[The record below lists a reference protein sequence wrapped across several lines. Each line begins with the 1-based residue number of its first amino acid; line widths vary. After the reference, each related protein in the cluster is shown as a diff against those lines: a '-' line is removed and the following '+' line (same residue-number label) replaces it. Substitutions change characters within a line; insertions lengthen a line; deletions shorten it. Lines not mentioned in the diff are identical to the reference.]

1 MKVSLANMDVNLLG
15 TEVKVGDVFP
25 NLKAV
30 DSELGDFEFY
40 SLPKGKKLVLSVPSI
55 DTGTC
60 DIETTKFM
68 NHFKDKEYDVVVV
81 SYDTPFAQNR
91 WCVAK
96 DNKKVKLVSE
106 FRHNDFG
113 RKTQTLLEGIGL
125 LTRAVFVV
133 DENHKVEYAEYVPV
147 VSDEP
152 KYEEAL
158 KFFK

>member
-25 NLKAV
+25 NFKAV

-81 SYDTPFAQNR
+81 SYDTPFGSKPLMR
-91 WCVAK
+91 CK
-96 DNKKVKLVSE
+96 
-106 FRHNDFG
+106 
-113 RKTQTLLEGIGL
+113 RK
-125 LTRAVFVV
+125 
-133 DENHKVEYAEYVPV
+133 
-147 VSDEP
+147 
-152 KYEEAL
+152 
-158 KFFK
+158 

>member
-1 MKVSLANMDVNLLG
+1 MKVSFANMDVNLLG
-15 TEVKVGDVFP
+15 NEIKVGDVFP
-25 NLKAV
+25 NFKAV
-30 DSELGDFEFY
+30 DGELNDFEFY

-60 DIETTKFM
+60 DVEATKFM
-68 NHFKDKEYDVVVV
+68 NYFKDKEYEVVVV

-113 RKTQTLLEGIGL
+113 KKTQTLLEGVGL
-125 LTRAVFVV
+125 LTRAVFVL
-133 DENHKVEYAEYVPV
+133 DENNKVEYVEYVPV
-147 VSDEP
+147 VSNEP
-152 KYEEAL
+152 NYEEAL
-158 KFFK
+158 KYFK

>member
-25 NLKAV
+25 NFKAV

-68 NHFKDKEYDVVVV
+68 NHFKD
-81 SYDTPFAQNR
+81 QR
-91 WCVAK
+91 IWCSCCIIRYTFWLKTVDALQ
-96 DNKKVKLVSE
+96 KKIKKL
-106 FRHNDFG
+106 N
-113 RKTQTLLEGIGL
+113 
-125 LTRAVFVV
+125 
-133 DENHKVEYAEYVPV
+133 
-147 VSDEP
+147 
-152 KYEEAL
+152 
-158 KFFK
+158 